1 MAWLRPRSRRS
12 LWIRGVIVLAWAGAY
27 VLAVTQLER
36 LPMGFAML
44 GITVAGMGA
53 VGFLTF
59 RRLREERAA
68 GALLSIGF
76 SCLFAFLLAAMLAGE
91 VCRWLD

>member
-1 MAWLRPRSRRS
+1 L
-12 LWIRGVIVLAWAGAY
+12 IVLAWAGAY
-27 VLAVTQLER
+27 VLAAIQLDR
-36 LPMGFAML
+36 LPRGFAIL

-68 GALLSIGF
+68 YALISIGF
-76 SCLFAFLLAAMLAGE
+76 TCFLAFLLAAMLAAE